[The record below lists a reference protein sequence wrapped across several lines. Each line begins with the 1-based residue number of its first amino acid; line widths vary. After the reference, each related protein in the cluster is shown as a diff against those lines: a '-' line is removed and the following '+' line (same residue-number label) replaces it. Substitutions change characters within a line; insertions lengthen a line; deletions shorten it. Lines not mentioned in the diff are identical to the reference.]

1 MLVPRKKN
9 EDLRN
14 YSVLPFDAARDKR
27 LHGTAALSVLCVL
40 CTYTDQLGVTWVSQ
54 GRIAKDMGINRT
66 AVTRQIKKLVEFGY
80 IEKVK
85 KFSKHQKSD
94 SLKVVFKRAPK
105 DLNEAKANLTAA
117 EQIRIEEQREQARKE
132 QLHSYNQTRQKQ
144 GLNPIQQPVDNS
156 VDKQTTCYT
165 QMSHQPVTSR
175 GNTNENNRTYIN
187 NNIYND
193 ARRFCSLF
201 LRICESYG
209 TPRNINDRDIQ
220 TVSHWIKDGLTMED
234 WSAILKNHAEYCY
247 KNRRDMA
254 RGIGYFQVPVSK
266 ALGKSKDYRAND
278 IIKGIVKGKRL

>member
-40 CTYTDQLGVTWVSQ
+40 CTYTDGLGVTWVSQ
-54 GRIAKDMGINRT
+54 GRIAKDMGISRT
-66 AVTRQIKKLVEFGY
+66 AVTRQIKNLIEFGY

-85 KFSKHQKSD
+85 KFSKHQRSD

-105 DLNEAKANLTAA
+105 DLDEAKANLNAS
-117 EQIRIEEQREQARKE
+117 EQIAIEERREQAKVD
-132 QLHSYNQTRQKQ
+132 QLKLVNQSRQKQ

-156 VDKQTTCYT
+156 GTCYI
-165 QMSHQPVTSR
+165 QRSHHPVTSR
-175 GNTNENNRTYIN
+175 GNTNENIITN
-187 NNIYND
+187 NKDNIYND

-201 LRICESYG
+201 LKICESYG
-209 TPRNINDRDIQ
+209 TPRNINERDIQ
-220 TVSHWIKDGLTMED
+220 TVSHWIKDGLSMDE

-278 IIKGIVKGKRL
+278 IIRGIVKDKRL

>member
-14 YSVLPFDAARDKR
+14 YSVLPFEAARDTR

-54 GRIAKDMGINRT
+54 GRIAKDMGISRT

-132 QLHSYNQTRQKQ
+132 QLYNYNKTREKQ

-156 VDKQTTCYT
+156 VNKQTTCYT
-165 QMSHQPVTSR
+165 QRSHVGVTSR
-175 GNTNENNRTYIN
+175 GNINENIITN
-187 NNIYND
+187 NNNIIYND
-193 ARRFCSLF
+193 ARRFCALF
-201 LRICESYG
+201 LRISEEYG
-209 TPRNINDRDIQ
+209 TPRNINERDIQ

-234 WSAILKNHAEYCY
+234 WSGILKNHAEYCY

-266 ALGKSKDYRAND
+266 ALGQSKDYRANN
-278 IIKGIVKGKRL
+278 ILKGIVKNKRL

>member
-14 YSVLPFDAARDKR
+14 YSVLPFEAARDTR

-54 GRIAKDMGINRT
+54 GRIAKDMDISRT

-117 EQIRIEEQREQARKE
+117 EQIKIEEQREQARKE
-132 QLHSYNQTRQKQ
+132 QLYNYNKTREKQ

-156 VDKQTTCYT
+156 VNKQTTCYT
-165 QMSHQPVTSR
+165 QRSHVGVTSR
-175 GNTNENNRTYIN
+175 GNINENIITN
-187 NNIYND
+187 NNNIIYND
-193 ARRFCSLF
+193 ARRFCALF
-201 LRICESYG
+201 LRISEEYG
-209 TPRNINDRDIQ
+209 TPRNINERDIQ

-234 WSAILKNHAEYCY
+234 WSGILKNHAEYCY

-266 ALGKSKDYRAND
+266 ALGKSKDYRANN
-278 IIKGIVKGKRL
+278 ILKGIVKDKRL

>member
-14 YSVLPFDAARDKR
+14 YSVLPFDAARDTR

-54 GRIAKDMGINRT
+54 GRIAKDMGISRT
-66 AVTRQIKKLVEFGY
+66 AVTRQIKKLIEFGY
-80 IEKVK
+80 LEKAK

-94 SLKVVFKRAPK
+94 SLRVVFKRAPK

-117 EQIRIEEQREQARKE
+117 EQIRIEEQREQARNE
-132 QLHSYNQTRQKQ
+132 QLFNYNKTREKQ
-144 GLNPIQQPVDNS
+144 GLKPVDNS
-156 VDKQTTCYT
+156 TTCYI
-165 QMSHQPVTSR
+165 QRSQVPVTSR
-175 GNTNENNRTYIN
+175 GNTNENIIPNNN

-193 ARRFCSLF
+193 ARRFCTLF

-209 TPRNINDRDIQ
+209 TPRQINERDIQ
-220 TVSHWIKDGLTMED
+220 TVSHWIKDGLSMEE
-234 WSAILKNHAEYCY
+234 WSSILKNHAEYCY

-254 RGIGYFQVPVSK
+254 RSIGYFQVPVSK
-266 ALGKSKDYRAND
+266 ALGKSKDHKANS
-278 IIKGIVKGKRL
+278 IIKGIANNKRL

>member
-40 CTYTDQLGVTWVSQ
+40 CTYTDGLGVTWVSQ
-54 GRIAKDMGINRT
+54 GRIGKDMGISRT
-66 AVTRQIKKLVEFGY
+66 AVTRQIKKLIEFGY
-80 IEKVK
+80 VEKVK
-85 KFSKHQKSD
+85 KFSKHQRSD

-105 DLNEAKANLTAA
+105 DLDEAKANLNAS
-117 EQIRIEEQREQARKE
+117 EQIAIEERREQAKVD
-132 QLHSYNQTRQKQ
+132 QLKLVNQSRQKQ

-156 VDKQTTCYT
+156 GTCYT
-165 QMSHQPVTSR
+165 QRSHHAVTSR
-175 GNTNENNRTYIN
+175 GNTNENIITN
-187 NNIYND
+187 NKDNIYND

-209 TPRNINDRDIQ
+209 TPRNINERDIQ
-220 TVSHWIKDGLTMED
+220 TVSHWIKDGLSMEE

>member
-40 CTYTDQLGVTWVSQ
+40 CTYTDGLGVTWVSQ
-54 GRIAKDMGINRT
+54 GRIAKDMGISRT
-66 AVTRQIKKLVEFGY
+66 AVTRQIKNLIEFGY

-85 KFSKHQKSD
+85 KFSKHQRSD

-105 DLNEAKANLTAA
+105 DLDEAKANLNAS
-117 EQIRIEEQREQARKE
+117 EQIAIEERREQAKVD
-132 QLHSYNQTRQKQ
+132 QLKLVNQSRQKQ

-156 VDKQTTCYT
+156 GTCYT
-165 QMSHQPVTSR
+165 QMSHQPVTPR
-175 GNTNENNRTYIN
+175 GNTNENIITN
-187 NNIYND
+187 NKDNIYND

-209 TPRNINDRDIQ
+209 TPRNINERDIQ
-220 TVSHWIKDGLTMED
+220 TVSHWIKDGLSMDE

-254 RGIGYFQVPVSK
+254 RAIGYFQVPVSK

>member
-14 YSVLPFDAARDKR
+14 YSVLPFEAARDKR

-40 CTYTDQLGVTWVSQ
+40 CTYTDGLGVTWVSQ
-54 GRIAKDMGINRT
+54 GRIAKDMGISRT
-66 AVTRQIKKLVEFGY
+66 AVTRQIKNLIEFGY

-105 DLNEAKANLTAA
+105 DLDEAKANLNAS
-117 EQIRIEEQREQARKE
+117 EQIAIEERREQAKVD
-132 QLHSYNQTRQKQ
+132 QLKLVNQSRQKQ
-144 GLNPIQQPVDNS
+144 GLKPIQQPVDNS
-156 VDKQTTCYT
+156 STCYP

-175 GNTNENNRTYIN
+175 GNTNENIITN
-187 NNIYND
+187 NKDNIYND

-201 LRICESYG
+201 LRICEEYG
-209 TPRNINDRDIQ
+209 TPRNINERDIQ
-220 TVSHWIKDGLTMED
+220 TVSHWIKDGLSMEE

-266 ALGKSKDYRAND
+266 ALGKSKDYRTND
-278 IIKGIVKGKRL
+278 IIKGIVKDKRL

>member
-40 CTYTDQLGVTWVSQ
+40 CTYTDGLGVTWVSQ
-54 GRIAKDMGINRT
+54 GRIAKDMGISRT
-66 AVTRQIKKLVEFGY
+66 AVTRQIKNLIEFGY

-85 KFSKHQKSD
+85 KFSKHQRSD

-105 DLNEAKANLTAA
+105 DLDEAKANLNAN
-117 EQIRIEEQREQARKE
+117 EQIAIEERREQAKVD
-132 QLHSYNQTRQKQ
+132 QLKLVNQSRQKQ

-156 VDKQTTCYT
+156 GTCYT
-165 QMSHQPVTSR
+165 QMSHHPVTPR
-175 GNTNENNRTYIN
+175 GNTNENIITN
-187 NNIYND
+187 NKDNIYND

-209 TPRNINDRDIQ
+209 TPRNINERDIQ
-220 TVSHWIKDGLTMED
+220 TVSHWIKDGLSMEE

-254 RGIGYFQVPVSK
+254 RAIGYFQVPVSK

>member
-14 YSVLPFDAARDKR
+14 YSVLPFEAARDTR

-54 GRIAKDMGINRT
+54 GRIAKDMGISRT

-117 EQIRIEEQREQARKE
+117 EQIKIEEQREQARKE
-132 QLHSYNQTRQKQ
+132 QLYNYNKTREKQ

-156 VDKQTTCYT
+156 VNKQTTCYT
-165 QMSHQPVTSR
+165 QRSHVGVTSR
-175 GNTNENNRTYIN
+175 GNINENIITN
-187 NNIYND
+187 NNNIIYND
-193 ARRFCSLF
+193 ARRFCALF
-201 LRICESYG
+201 LRISEEYG
-209 TPRNINDRDIQ
+209 TPRNINERDIQ

-234 WSAILKNHAEYCY
+234 WSGILKNHAEYCY

-266 ALGKSKDYRAND
+266 ALGKSKDYRANN
-278 IIKGIVKGKRL
+278 ILKGIVKDKRL

>member
-54 GRIAKDMGINRT
+54 GRIAKDMGISRT
-66 AVTRQIKKLVEFGY
+66 AVTRQIKNLIEFGY

-117 EQIRIEEQREQARKE
+117 EQIKIEEQREQARKE
-132 QLHSYNQTRQKQ
+132 QLYNYNKTREKQ
-144 GLNPIQQPVDNS
+144 GLKPVDNS
-156 VDKQTTCYT
+156 VNKQTTCYT
-165 QMSHQPVTSR
+165 QRSHLPVTSR
-175 GNTNENNRTYIN
+175 GNTNENIITN
-187 NNIYND
+187 NNNIIYND
-193 ARRFCSLF
+193 ARRFCTLF
-201 LRICESYG
+201 LRICEEYG
-209 TPRNINDRDIQ
+209 TPRNINERDIQ
-220 TVSHWIKDGLTMED
+220 TVSHWIRDGLSMEE

-254 RGIGYFQVPVSK
+254 RGIGYFQIPVSK
-266 ALGKSKDYRAND
+266 ALGKSKDYRTND
-278 IIKGIVKGKRL
+278 IIKGVVKDKRL